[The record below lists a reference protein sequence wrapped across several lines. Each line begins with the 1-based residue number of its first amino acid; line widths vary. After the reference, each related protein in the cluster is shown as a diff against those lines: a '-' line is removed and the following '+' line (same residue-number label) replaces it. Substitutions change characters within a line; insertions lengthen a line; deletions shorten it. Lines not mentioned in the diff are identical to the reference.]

1 MGKIIGLI
9 VEAETVEAK
18 TVEAETVEA
27 EEQELA
33 PAPKPSTKK
42 KSEK

>member
-1 MGKIIGLI
+1 MGKIVGLI
-9 VEAETVEAK
+9 VEAETVE
-18 TVEAETVEA
+18 TVEAETVET
-27 EEQELA
+27 EEQGEK